1 MNDLLEIDSYIQQI
15 YNQAYWDRILPYQL
29 KINEEFGTQQRAN
42 FVRSKRGG
50 SNVTFI
56 KIKSLTSFVA
66 HCVFLVSDVNRWARN
81 KETKLHAHSW
91 YSLISITAAQI
102 ITHSN
107 ILCYKWWLHETEHV
121 RSNYLRCH
129 MTMMTSFM
137 PLVRKDLFHFK
148 QKVLLF
154 KNKSNTS
161 CFYCSQTFTIS

>member
-1 MNDLLEIDSYIQQI
+1 M
-15 YNQAYWDRILPYQL
+15 
-29 KINEEFGTQQRAN
+29 
-42 FVRSKRGG
+42 
-50 SNVTFI
+50 
-56 KIKSLTSFVA
+56 TSFVA

-129 MTMMTSFM
+129 MTMMTSFI
-137 PLVRKDLFHFK
+137 PLVGKDLFHFK

-154 KNKSNTS
+154 ENKSNTS
-161 CFYCSQTFTIS
+161 FFLLFTNIYNIIIPKHMFNLHVCNDDVNSRCDWLCWIFPGWIFQLTHQ

>member
-1 MNDLLEIDSYIQQI
+1 M
-15 YNQAYWDRILPYQL
+15 
-29 KINEEFGTQQRAN
+29 
-42 FVRSKRGG
+42 
-50 SNVTFI
+50 
-56 KIKSLTSFVA
+56 TSFVA

-129 MTMMTSFM
+129 MTMMTSFI
-137 PLVRKDLFHFK
+137 PLVGKDLFHFK
-148 QKVLLF
+148 QKVLLC

-161 CFYCSQTFTIS
+161 CFYCSQAFTLVVANSHQARHWGNPLFQTWNIQKFIFSSMYWIACLFHSDFSVVHLLPIS